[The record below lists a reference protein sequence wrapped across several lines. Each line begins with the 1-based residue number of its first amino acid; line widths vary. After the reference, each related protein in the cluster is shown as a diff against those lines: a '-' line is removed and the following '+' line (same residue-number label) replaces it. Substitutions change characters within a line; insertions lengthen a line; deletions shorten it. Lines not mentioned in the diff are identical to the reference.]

1 MNKQE
6 QANRK
11 KGFILYTRETERVIF
26 FYATIFM
33 AIVGICMKLL

>member
-1 MNKQE
+1 MQDQQQIE
-6 QANRK
+6 RK

-33 AIVGICMKLL
+33 AIVGICMKLF

>member
-1 MNKQE
+1 MEDQQQIK
-6 QANRK
+6 RK

-33 AIVGICMKLL
+33 AVVGICMKLF